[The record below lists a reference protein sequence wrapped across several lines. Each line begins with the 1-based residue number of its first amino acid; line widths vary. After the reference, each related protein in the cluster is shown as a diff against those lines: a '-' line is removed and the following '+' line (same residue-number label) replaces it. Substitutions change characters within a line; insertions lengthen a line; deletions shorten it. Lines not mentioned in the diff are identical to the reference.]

1 MLLWWLLEEER
12 RLPVLPAASV
22 AVPFP
27 PVPHLCP
34 GVPRCR
40 QLDAI
45 IEKSYCSNMHLRM
58 HLKKTDLR

>member
-12 RLPVLPAASV
+12 RLTVLPAASV

-45 IEKSYCSNMHLRM
+45 IENHIVEICIYTLLRSGSE
-58 HLKKTDLR
+58 